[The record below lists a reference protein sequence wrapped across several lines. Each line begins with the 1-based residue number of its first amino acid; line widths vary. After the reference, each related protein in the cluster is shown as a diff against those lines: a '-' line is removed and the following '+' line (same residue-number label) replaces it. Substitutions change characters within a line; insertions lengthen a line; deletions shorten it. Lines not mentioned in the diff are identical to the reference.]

1 MILRYIALG
10 FLLVQL
16 KLLSAP
22 AAEAQCPQS
31 LGGRLV
37 LHLADTT
44 STIACGPSSVTCES
58 GLTVSGELNR
68 AYYVFVIL
76 LDWYIFETQ
85 GLREVQF
92 GVDYDAV
99 VGSGVD
105 VSGFQACTGTTTMIG
120 NWPEPGSQ
128 IRITYPFCIDPDAN
142 PVPLVLGWFR
152 VIAHTPGSL
161 SLGSLGPNYGQDQP
175 GIVSRL
181 ILCDQ
186 TVKLLDPVNQGAIG
200 LGGAIGNNPCTLIAD
215 PFEGPCC
222 LPNQTCQEYWSVAC
236 CWDQGGRRLDYMST
250 CAQCAT
256 PVLPNTWGRLK
267 SRYE

>member
-1 MILRYIALG
+1 MVLRYIALG
-10 FLLVQL
+10 CLLVYM

-31 LGGRLV
+31 LGGHFV

-68 AYYVFVIL
+68 AYYVYVIL

-128 IRITYPFCIDPDAN
+128 LRITYPFCIDPNAN

-152 VIAHTPGSL
+152 VIAHTPGRLTLGQPESL
-161 SLGSLGPNYGQDQP
+161 SLNEI
-175 GIVSRL
+175 GIVSRV
-181 ILCDQ
+181 IMCDQ
-186 TVKLLDPVNQGAIG
+186 TVKLLDPINQGMIG
-200 LGGAIGNNPCTLIAD
+200 LGKGGVDPCSVIFD

-222 LPNQTCQEYWSVAC
+222 LPDHTCHEYWSVAC
-236 CWDQGGRRLDYMST
+236 CWDQGGRRLYYMDT
-250 CAQCAT
+250 CAKCLT
-256 PVLPNTWGRLK
+256 PLLPNRWGQLK
-267 SRYE
+267 ARYRE